1 MFRKAQCHSNSAP
14 FPEDPAFCVPHAPA
28 PRWCLT
34 PALTGTALAARS
46 REDKRL
52 NGDVSSKVHLQ
63 GRVRGRMPRLGMT
76 TMLLAATTDA
86 TGLSVMKKNQLCATG
101 NERNQHL

>member
-1 MFRKAQCHSNSAP
+1 MKSLPAQHGWVVAAAAEAP
-14 FPEDPAFCVPHAPA
+14 VLTRFGGSA

-34 PALTGTALAARS
+34 LALTGTALAARS

-63 GRVRGRMPRLGMT
+63 GRVRGRMPRLGKYGHDLFAGT
-76 TMLLAATTDA
+76 RGAIE
-86 TGLSVMKKNQLCATG
+86 TGAI
-101 NERNQHL
+101 